1 MRKFITGLAALA
13 TIALLPG
20 IASARPPYAAAFSKN
35 YSVKPESNLAKAKCG
50 LCHVAG
56 DFKVRNPYGKD
67 LEKALGKTNVSPDE
81 LTVALKKIEELKAAD
96 KKTKYVELIKADKL
110 PGAQEKKADE

>member
-1 MRKFITGLAALA
+1 MRKFITGVAALA

-20 IASARPPYAAAFSKN
+20 IASARPPYVGAFSKN
-35 YSVKPESNLAKAKCG
+35 YNIKPDSNIGKAKCG

-56 DFKVRNPYGKD
+56 DFKVRNHYGKD
-67 LEKALGKTNVSPDE
+67 LEKALGKVNVSADE
-81 LTVALKKIEELKAAD
+81 LTAALKKIEEMKAAD

-110 PGAQEKKADE
+110 PGAEEKKAEE